1 MDAASRRRHRKPATQ
16 TVAQVVY
23 APHALDDI
31 ERANHGAAIQSA
43 VDTLAAHP
51 LVGRRVEGDLREL
64 VISFGATGF
73 IALYRFV
80 VQQDQVRVLALRPQR
95 EIGYLP

>member
-1 MDAASRRRHRKPATQ
+1 
-16 TVAQVVY
+16 VAQIVY
-23 APHALDDI
+23 SARAIENLERTFEFLLAQNPPTALADAETI
-31 ERANHGAAIQSA
+31 ETA

-51 LVGRRVEGDLREL
+51 LIGRRVEGDLREL
-64 VISFGATGF
+64 VISFGVTGH

-80 VQQDQVRVLALRPQR
+80 VQEDTVRVLALRHQR

>member
-1 MDAASRRRHRKPATQ
+1 
-16 TVAQVVY
+16 VAQVVY
-23 APHALDDI
+23 SARAIEHLEHATEFLLAI
-31 ERANHGAAIQSA
+31 ESA
-43 VDTLAAHP
+43 VNTLAAHP

-64 VISFGATGF
+64 VISFGATGY

-80 VQQDQVRVLALRPQR
+80 VQEDTVRVLALRHQR